1 MRILNFWHRLHAELA
16 ALQAAWRADRERA
29 QQIKYRRALR
39 KRRVVM
45 PQQKAKR
52 DALPPPRPET
62 IVRNW
67 QIDQRAR

>member
-39 KRRVVM
+39 KRRVV
-45 PQQKAKR
+45 
-52 DALPPPRPET
+52 LPRPKPDERSSIEQHRR
-62 IVRNW
+62 IVTS
-67 QIDQRAR
+67 